1 MTFIRSEKHNTI
13 LFVVLGLP
21 LIFTV
26 IILVMFYNQTVNL
39 KHSITDLKTDIQ
51 QTATETASLKDQ
63 VFSIFDMQK
72 VGDLAKSQGL
82 VKEVHPNYLEVN
94 SWVLASHL

>member
-1 MTFIRSEKHNTI
+1 MTFISSEKNNTI
-13 LFVVLGLP
+13 FFVVFALP
-21 LIFTV
+21 LLAMIAV
-26 IILVMFYNQTVNL
+26 LIMFYNQTVNL
-39 KHSITDLKTDIQ
+39 KHSITDLKADIQ
-51 QTATETASLKDQ
+51 QAATETASLKDQ
-63 VFSIFDMQK
+63 VFAIFDPQK